1 MSAAYLDPGV
11 LRFGLFSGGS
21 IIIDRTLCRDC
32 VSKACVRRCI
42 SSTLD
47 PVLAIRDGAP
57 EIARADMKPQSGWC
71 VECLACELDCQRE
84 GRGAVRIEL
93 PDDVKEADVHSH

>member
-1 MSAAYLDPGV
+1 MSAVSPNSDV

-21 IIIDRTLCRDC
+21 ITIDRTLCRDC
-32 VSKACVRRCI
+32 VSKACVRRCV

-57 EIARADMKPQSGWC
+57 ELARAEMKPENGWC
-71 VECLACELDCQRE
+71 VECLACELDCQRD

-93 PDDVKEADVHSH
+93 PDDLKEADVHSH